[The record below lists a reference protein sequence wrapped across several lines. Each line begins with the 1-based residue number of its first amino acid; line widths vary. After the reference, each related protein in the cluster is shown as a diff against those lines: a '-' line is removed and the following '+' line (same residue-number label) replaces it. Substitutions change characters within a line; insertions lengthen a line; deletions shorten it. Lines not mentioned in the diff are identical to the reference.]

1 MEEMVAEVYGEDYF
15 DINKDE
21 GRARDI
27 AAMIG
32 DQLDRLEAILGRRG
46 TVLDVGCGDGSFL
59 RMAIERGWKGV
70 GTDIRIN
77 SAARSVDAPL
87 YDGPLGRQPLGA
99 AEFDLIRFNHV
110 LEHTP
115 DPVAELRVAHR
126 LLRDDGLLFVSVPNI
141 GGIPSGLKSVQSRL
155 RLKSRVYQHYAA
167 GHHLFFFTPS
177 TLKTVLAAAG
187 FEVRS
192 WETPVLKRHNRSAL
206 SEVFNKLMFEKTRTA
221 AILDFYSTKKAP

>member
-1 MEEMVAEVYGEDYF
+1 
-15 DINKDE
+15 
-21 GRARDI
+21 
-27 AAMIG
+27 
-32 DQLDRLEAILGRRG
+32 
-46 TVLDVGCGDGSFL
+46 
-59 RMAIERGWKGV
+59 
-70 GTDIRIN
+70 
-77 SAARSVDAPL
+77 
-87 YDGPLGRQPLGA
+87 
-99 AEFDLIRFNHV
+99 
-110 LEHTP
+110 
-115 DPVAELRVAHR
+115 